1 VLNNLNEAIEL
12 MRGEKVAIE
21 NERDSLVENQAS
33 LTQEREE
40 YSQVNSELTQQMAV
54 WGREK

>member
-1 VLNNLNEAIEL
+1 MNNLNEAIEL

-40 YSQVNSELTQQMAV
+40 YSQVNSELTQQMGV

>member
-1 VLNNLNEAIEL
+1 MNNLNEAIEL